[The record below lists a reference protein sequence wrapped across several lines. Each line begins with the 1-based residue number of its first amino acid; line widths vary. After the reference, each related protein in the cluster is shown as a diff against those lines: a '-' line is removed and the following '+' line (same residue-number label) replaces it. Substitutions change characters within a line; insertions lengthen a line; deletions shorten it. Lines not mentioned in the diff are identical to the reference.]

1 MPSLLMCH
9 AVDAKNLEI
18 AARAGWQLADRWRLT
33 IPSARLGFMATT
45 ITRVPARSP
54 IVENDQGE
62 LVAVRGVSREVIQEL
77 SRIKDEPVGMAEKRL
92 ESFDIFER
100 KPMPKWGVDLSELNF
115 DELVLYSPPT
125 TGRFDSWDDVPKDM
139 KATYEAL
146 GVPQAEREHLAGVVG
161 VRRQEPVYESLK
173 EEYAKL
179 GILFCSMDT
188 AVREYPDLV
197 EKYFMKKCVPPQD
210 NKFSALQAYF
220 RMEGAGE
227 GTFEHT
233 LIIADEGSE
242 VNYIEG
248 CTAQTYS
255 VNSMHSAVVEIFV
268 HEGAK
273 ARYTTVQNWSK
284 DVYNLNTK
292 RAVVDA
298 NGTVEWVGG
307 SMGAKYVMLYP
318 GSFLMGEGAR
328 ADHLN
333 VGVAGKG
340 VHKDTG
346 AKVVHLAPNTTSN
359 ILAKSISKDGG
370 IMGYRGLVRMGKN
383 SQGSKSRVQC
393 DGLMMDGISRSD
405 TWPDIPIQNPNVTVA
420 HEATVGR
427 ISADQLFYMGSRGFT
442 EDEAAAMIV
451 NGFIE
456 PVTKELPMEYA
467 VELNRLIQLEM
478 VGSIG

>member
-1 MPSLLMCH
+1 M
-9 AVDAKNLEI
+9 
-18 AARAGWQLADRWRLT
+18 AATDKTR
-33 IPSARLGFMATT
+33 IPK
-45 ITRVPARSP
+45 PSP
-54 IVENDQGE
+54 IAEDDQGQ
-62 LVAVRGVSREVIQEL
+62 LVARRGISREVVEEL
-77 SRIKDEPVGMAEKRL
+77 SKIKGEPEWMREKRL
-92 ESFDIFER
+92 KSLEIYLR
-100 KPMPKWGVDLSELNF
+100 KPIPTWGVDLSGLDL

-125 TGRFDSWDDVPKDM
+125 TGRFNSWDDVPKEM
-139 KATYEAL
+139 KDTYEAL
-146 GVPQAEREHLAGVVG
+146 GIPQAEREHLAGVVG
-161 VRRQEPVYESLK
+161 VWRQEPVYEGLK
-173 EEYAKL
+173 EEYAKQ

-188 AVREYPDLV
+188 AVQQYPDLV
-197 EKYFMKKCVPPQD
+197 QKHFMNKCVPPQD
-210 NKFSALQAYF
+210 NKFSALHGAIWSGGSFVYVPPGVKLDLPLQAYF
-220 RMEGAGE
+220 RMEGANE

-233 LIIADEGSE
+233 LIIADEGSD

-268 HEGAK
+268 KNSAK

-292 RAVVDA
+292 RAVVEEE
-298 NGTVEWVGG
+298 GTVEWVGG

-318 GSFLMGEGAR
+318 GSFLLGRKAR

-333 VGVAGKG
+333 VGVASGG
-340 VHKDTG
+340 VWKDTG
-346 AKVVHLAPNTTSN
+346 AKVMHLAPETTSN

-370 IMGYRGLVRMGKN
+370 IMGYRGLVRMGHN
-383 SQGSKSRVQC
+383 SQGSKARVQC
-393 DGLMMDGISRSD
+393 DGLMMDPQSRSD
-405 TWPDIPIQNPNVTVA
+405 TWPDIQIQNPHVTVA
-420 HEATVGR
+420 HEAVVGK
-427 ISADQLFYMGSRGFT
+427 ISDDQLFYLRSRGLS
-442 EDEAAAMIV
+442 EEEAAAMIV

>member
-1 MPSLLMCH
+1 MATVESNPRI
-9 AVDAKNLEI
+9 AK
-18 AARAGWQLADRWRLT
+18 
-33 IPSARLGFMATT
+33 PSA
-45 ITRVPARSP
+45 I
-54 IVENDQGE
+54 EEDDQGQ
-62 LVAVRGVSREVIQEL
+62 LVARKGISREVVDEL
-77 SRIKDEPVGMAEKRL
+77 SRVKGEPDWMREKRL
-92 ESFDIFER
+92 KSLEIFER
-100 KPMPKWGVDLSELNF
+100 KPIPTWGVDLSGLDF

-125 TGRFDSWDDVPKDM
+125 AGRYDSWDEVPEEM
-139 KATYEAL
+139 KKTYEDL
-146 GVPQAEREHLAGVVG
+146 GIPQAEREHLAGVVG
-161 VRRQEPVYESLK
+161 VWRQEPVYEGLK
-173 EEYAKL
+173 EEYRKL
-179 GILFCSMDT
+179 GIIFCSMDT
-188 AVREYPDLV
+188 AITEYPELV
-197 EKYFMKKCVPPQD
+197 EPYFMTKCVPPQD
-210 NKFSALQAYF
+210 NKFSALHGAVWSGGSFLYVPKGVKVDLPLQAYF

-268 HEGAK
+268 KEGAK

-292 RAVVDA
+292 RAMVDA
-298 NGTVEWVGG
+298 HGTVEWVGG

-333 VGVAGKG
+333 VGVASGD
-340 VHKDTG
+340 VWKDTG
-346 AKVVHLAPNTTSN
+346 AKVMHLAPNTTSN

-370 IMGYRGLVRMGKN
+370 IMGYRGLVRMGQN
-383 SQGSKSRVQC
+383 SQGSKAHVQC
-393 DGLMMDGISRSD
+393 DGLMMDPESRSD
-405 TWPDIPIQNPNVTVA
+405 TWPDIQIQNPHVTVA
-420 HEATVGR
+420 HEAVVGK
-427 ISADQLFYMGSRGFT
+427 ISDEQLFYLQSRGLA
-442 EDEAAAMIV
+442 EEEAASMIV

-478 VGSIG
+478 EGSIG

>member
-1 MPSLLMCH
+1 
-9 AVDAKNLEI
+9 
-18 AARAGWQLADRWRLT
+18 
-33 IPSARLGFMATT
+33 MAT
-45 ITRVPARSP
+45 
-54 IVENDQGE
+54 VESNPRIPKASAIEEDDQGQ
-62 LVAVRGVSREVIQEL
+62 LVARKGISREVVEEL
-77 SRIKDEPVGMAEKRL
+77 SKVKGEPDWMREKRL
-92 ESFDIFER
+92 KSLEIFER
-100 KPMPKWGVDLSELNF
+100 KPIPTWGVDLSGLDF

-125 TGRFDSWDDVPKDM
+125 AGRYNSWDEVPEEM
-139 KATYEAL
+139 KKTYEDL
-146 GVPQAEREHLAGVVG
+146 GIPQAEREHLAGVVG
-161 VRRQEPVYESLK
+161 VWRQEPVYEGLK
-173 EEYAKL
+173 EEYRKL
-179 GILFCSMDT
+179 GIIFCSMDT
-188 AVREYPDLV
+188 AITEYPELV
-197 EKYFMKKCVPPQD
+197 EPYFMTKCVPPQD
-210 NKFSALQAYF
+210 NKFSALHGAVWSGGSFLYVPKGVKVDLPLQAYF

-268 HEGAK
+268 KEGAK

-292 RAVVDA
+292 RAMVDA
-298 NGTVEWVGG
+298 HGTVEWVGG

-333 VGVAGKG
+333 VGVASGD
-340 VHKDTG
+340 VWKDTG
-346 AKVVHLAPNTTSN
+346 AKVMHLAPNTTSN

-370 IMGYRGLVRMGKN
+370 IMGYRGLVRMGQN
-383 SQGSKSRVQC
+383 SQGSKAHVQC
-393 DGLMMDGISRSD
+393 DGLMMDPESRSD
-405 TWPDIPIQNPNVTVA
+405 TWPDIQIQNPHVTVA
-420 HEATVGR
+420 HEAVVGK
-427 ISADQLFYMGSRGFT
+427 ISDEQLFYLQSRGLT
-442 EDEAAAMIV
+442 EEEAASMIV

-478 VGSIG
+478 EGSIG

>member
-1 MPSLLMCH
+1 MATAETKPRI
-9 AVDAKNLEI
+9 AK
-18 AARAGWQLADRWRLT
+18 
-33 IPSARLGFMATT
+33 PSA
-45 ITRVPARSP
+45 I
-54 IVENDQGE
+54 EEDDQGQ
-62 LVAVRGVSREVIQEL
+62 LVARKGISREVVEEL
-77 SRIKDEPVGMAEKRL
+77 SRVKGEPDWMREKRL
-92 ESFDIFER
+92 KSAEIFER
-100 KPMPKWGVDLSELNF
+100 KPIPTWGVDLSGLDL

-125 TGRFDSWDDVPKDM
+125 AGRYNSWDEVPEEM
-139 KATYEAL
+139 KKTYEDL
-146 GVPQAEREHLAGVVG
+146 GIPQAEREHLAGVVG
-161 VRRQEPVYESLK
+161 VWRQEPVYEGLK
-173 EEYAKL
+173 EEYRKL
-179 GILFCSMDT
+179 GIIFCSMDT
-188 AVREYPDLV
+188 AITEYPELV
-197 EKYFMKKCVPPQD
+197 EPYFMTKCVPPQD
-210 NKFSALQAYF
+210 NKFSALHGAVWSGGSFLYVPKGVKVDLPLQAYF

-268 HEGAK
+268 KEGAK

-292 RAVVDA
+292 RAMVDA
-298 NGTVEWVGG
+298 EGTVEWVGG
-307 SMGAKYVMLYP
+307 SMGAKFVMLYP

-333 VGVAGKG
+333 VGVASGD
-340 VHKDTG
+340 VWKDTG
-346 AKVVHLAPNTTSN
+346 AKVMHLAPNTTSN

-370 IMGYRGLVRMGKN
+370 VMGYRGLVRMGHN
-383 SQGSKSRVQC
+383 SQGSKARVQC
-393 DGLMMDGISRSD
+393 DGLMMDPESRSD
-405 TWPDIPIQNPNVTVA
+405 TWPDIQIQNPHVTVA
-420 HEATVGR
+420 HEAVVGK
-427 ISADQLFYMGSRGFT
+427 ISDEQLFYLQSRGLS
-442 EDEAAAMIV
+442 EEEAAAMIV

-478 VGSIG
+478 EGSIG

>member
-1 MPSLLMCH
+1 M
-9 AVDAKNLEI
+9 AAADKTRIAK
-18 AARAGWQLADRWRLT
+18 
-33 IPSARLGFMATT
+33 P
-45 ITRVPARSP
+45 SP
-54 IVENDQGE
+54 IAEDDQGQ
-62 LVAVRGVSREVIQEL
+62 LVARRGISREVVDEL
-77 SRIKDEPVGMAEKRL
+77 SKIKGEPDWMREKRL
-92 ESFDIFER
+92 KSLEIYLR
-100 KPMPKWGVDLSELNF
+100 KPIPTWGVDLSGLNL

-125 TGRFDSWDDVPKDM
+125 TGRFNSWDDVPKEM
-139 KATYEAL
+139 KDTYEAL
-146 GVPQAEREHLAGVVG
+146 GIPQAEREHLAGVVG
-161 VRRQEPVYESLK
+161 IWRQEPVYEGLK
-173 EEYAKL
+173 EEYAKQ

-188 AVREYPDLV
+188 AVTEYPDLV
-197 EKYFMKKCVPPQD
+197 QQYFMNKCVPPQD
-210 NKFSALQAYF
+210 NKFSALHGAIWSGGSFVYIPPGVKMDLPLQAYF
-220 RMEGAGE
+220 RMEGANE

-233 LIIADEGSE
+233 LIIADEGSD

-268 HEGAK
+268 KKGAK

-292 RAVVDA
+292 RAVVEEE
-298 NGTVEWVGG
+298 GTVEWVGG

-318 GSFLMGEGAR
+318 GSFLLGARAR

-333 VGVAGKG
+333 VGVASGN
-340 VHKDTG
+340 VWKDTG
-346 AKVVHLAPNTTSN
+346 AKVMHLAPETTSN

-370 IMGYRGLVRMGKN
+370 VMGYRGLVRMGHN
-383 SQGSKSRVQC
+383 SQGSKARVQC
-393 DGLMMDGISRSD
+393 DGLMMDPQSRSD
-405 TWPDIPIQNPNVTVA
+405 TWPDIQIQNPHVTVA
-420 HEATVGR
+420 HEAVVGK
-427 ISADQLFYMGSRGFT
+427 ISDEQLFYLRSRGLS
-442 EDEAAAMIV
+442 EEEAAAMIV

>member
-1 MPSLLMCH
+1 
-9 AVDAKNLEI
+9 V
-18 AARAGWQLADRWRLT
+18 AATDKTT
-33 IPSARLGFMATT
+33 IPK
-45 ITRVPARSP
+45 PSP
-54 IVENDQGE
+54 IVEDEQGQ
-62 LVAVRGVSREVIQEL
+62 LVAKKGISREVVDEL
-77 SRIKDEPVGMAEKRL
+77 SKIKGEPDWMREKRIRSL
-92 ESFDIFER
+92 EIFER
-100 KPMPKWGVDLSELNF
+100 KPIPTWGVDLSGLNF

-125 TGRFDSWDDVPKDM
+125 AGRYNSWDEVPEEM
-139 KATYEAL
+139 RQTYEDL
-146 GVPQAEREHLAGVVG
+146 GIPQAEREHLAGVVG
-161 VRRQEPVYESLK
+161 VWRQEPVYEGLK
-173 EEYAKL
+173 QEYADL

-188 AVREYPDLV
+188 AVQEYPELV
-197 EKYFMKKCVPPQD
+197 EQYFMNKCVPPQD
-210 NKFSALQAYF
+210 NKFSALHGAVWSGGSFLYVPKGVKVDLPLQAYF
-220 RMEGAGE
+220 RMEGSGE

-233 LIIADEGSE
+233 LIIADEGSD

-268 HEGAK
+268 KEGAK

-292 RAVVDA
+292 RAVVQA

-318 GSFLMGEGAR
+318 GSFLLGEGAR

-333 VGVAGKG
+333 IGVASGK
-340 VHKDTG
+340 VWKDTG
-346 AKVVHLAPNTTSN
+346 AKVVHLAPNTSSN

-370 IMGYRGLVRMGKN
+370 IMGYRGLVRMGHH
-383 SQGSKSRVQC
+383 SQGSKARVQC
-393 DGLMMDGISRSD
+393 DGLMMDPESRSD
-405 TWPDIPIQNPNVTVA
+405 TWPDIQIQNPHVTVS
-420 HEATVGR
+420 HEAVVGK
-427 ISADQLFYMGSRGFT
+427 ISDDQLFYLQSRGLS

>member
-1 MPSLLMCH
+1 M
-9 AVDAKNLEI
+9 AATDKTRVAK
-18 AARAGWQLADRWRLT
+18 
-33 IPSARLGFMATT
+33 PSAIA
-45 ITRVPARSP
+45 
-54 IVENDQGE
+54 EDEQGQ
-62 LVAVRGVSREVIQEL
+62 LVAKRGISREVVEEL
-77 SRIKDEPVGMAEKRL
+77 SKVKGEPDWMREKRL
-92 ESFDIFER
+92 KSLEIFNR
-100 KPMPKWGVDLSELNF
+100 KPIPTWGVDLSGLDL

-125 TGRFDSWDDVPKDM
+125 AGRYNSWDDVPAEIKE
-139 KATYEAL
+139 TYESL
-146 GVPQAEREHLAGVVG
+146 GIPQAEREHLAGVVG
-161 VRRQEPVYESLK
+161 VWRQEPVYEGLK
-173 EEYAKL
+173 EEYRKQ

-188 AVREYPDLV
+188 AVTEYPDLV
-197 EKYFMKKCVPPQD
+197 KQYFMNKCVPPQD
-210 NKFSALQAYF
+210 NKFSALHGAIWSGGSFVYVPKGVKVDLPLQAYF
-220 RMEGAGE
+220 RMEGANE

-233 LIIADEGSE
+233 LIIADEGSD

-268 HEGAK
+268 KKGAK

-292 RAVVDA
+292 RAVVEEE
-298 NGTVEWVGG
+298 GTVEWVGG

-318 GSFLMGEGAR
+318 GSFLLGARAR

-333 VGVAGKG
+333 VGVASGG
-340 VHKDTG
+340 VWKDTG
-346 AKVVHLAPNTTSN
+346 AKVMHLAPETTSN

-370 IMGYRGLVRMGKN
+370 IMGYRGLVRMGHN
-383 SQGSKSRVQC
+383 SQGSKAHVQC
-393 DGLMMDGISRSD
+393 DGLMMDPISRSD
-405 TWPDIPIQNPNVTVA
+405 TWPDIQIQNPHVTVA
-420 HEATVGR
+420 HEAVVGK
-427 ISADQLFYMGSRGFT
+427 ISDDQLFYLRSRGLS
-442 EDEAAAMIV
+442 EEEAAAMIV

>member
-1 MPSLLMCH
+1 
-9 AVDAKNLEI
+9 
-18 AARAGWQLADRWRLT
+18 
-33 IPSARLGFMATT
+33 MATIDRT
-45 ITRVPARSP
+45 KITKPSP
-54 IVENDQGE
+54 IVEDEQGQLRRPPGHLARGGQRALEDQGRARLDGRE
-62 LVAVRGVSREVIQEL
+62 TAEVAGDLRTQADARRGAPTS
-77 SRIKDEPVGMAEKRL
+77 SG
-92 ESFDIFER
+92 
-100 KPMPKWGVDLSELNF
+100 LNL

-125 TGRFDSWDDVPKDM
+125 AGRFNTWDDVPEEM
-139 KATYEAL
+139 KQTYEDL
-146 GVPQAEREHLAGVVG
+146 GIPQAEREHLAGVVG
-161 VRRQEPVYESLK
+161 VWRQEPVYEGLK

-179 GILFCSMDT
+179 GHPVLLDGHRDHRVPG
-188 AVREYPDLV
+188 ARAEVLHEQVRAAAGQQVLGAARRGLVGRRVRATSRKGVKCDL
-197 EKYFMKKCVPPQD
+197 P
-210 NKFSALQAYF
+210 LQAYF

-233 LIIADEGSE
+233 LIVADEGSE

-292 RAVVDA
+292 RAIVDA
-298 NGTVEWVGG
+298 DGTVEWVGG

-370 IMGYRGLVRMGKN
+370 IMGYRGLVKMGHN
-383 SQGSKSRVQC
+383 SAGSKARVQC
-393 DGLMMDGISRSD
+393 DGLMMDGESRSD
-405 TWPDIPIQNPNVTVA
+405 TWPDIQIQNPHVTVA

-427 ISADQLFYMGSRGFT
+427 ISDDQLFYMGSRGFT

>member
-1 MPSLLMCH
+1 
-9 AVDAKNLEI
+9 
-18 AARAGWQLADRWRLT
+18 
-33 IPSARLGFMATT
+33 
-45 ITRVPARSP
+45 
-54 IVENDQGE
+54 
-62 LVAVRGVSREVIQEL
+62 
-77 SRIKDEPVGMAEKRL
+77 
-92 ESFDIFER
+92 
-100 KPMPKWGVDLSELNF
+100 
-115 DELVLYSPPT
+115 
-125 TGRFDSWDDVPKDM
+125 M
-139 KATYEAL
+139 KQTYEDL
-146 GVPQAEREHLAGVVG
+146 GIPQAEREHLAGVVG
-161 VRRQEPVYESLK
+161 VWRQEPVYEGLK
-173 EEYAKL
+173 DEYAKQ

-188 AVREYPDLV
+188 AVTEYPELV
-197 EKYFMKKCVPPQD
+197 QKYFMNKCVPPQD
-210 NKFSALQAYF
+210 NKFSALHGAVWSGGAFCYIPKGVKCDLPLQSYF

-233 LIIADEGSE
+233 LIVADEGAE

-268 HEGAK
+268 HDGAK

-298 NGTVEWVGG
+298 EGTVEWVGG

-370 IMGYRGLVRMGKN
+370 IMGYRGLVKMGHN
-383 SQGSKSRVQC
+383 SAGSKARVQC
-393 DGLMMDGISRSD
+393 DGLMMDGESRSD
-405 TWPDIPIQNPNVTVA
+405 TWPDIQIQNPHVTVA

-427 ISADQLFYMGSRGFT
+427 ISDDQLFYMGSRGFT

>member
-1 MPSLLMCH
+1 M
-9 AVDAKNLEI
+9 
-18 AARAGWQLADRWRLT
+18 AATDK
-33 IPSARLGFMATT
+33 
-45 ITRVPARSP
+45 TRVQKSSP
-54 IVENDQGE
+54 IIEDEQGQ
-62 LVAVRGVSREVIQEL
+62 LVAKKGISREVVEEM
-77 SRIKDEPVGMAEKRL
+77 SKIKGEPDWMREKRL
-92 ESFDIFER
+92 KSLEIFQR
-100 KPMPKWGVDLSELNF
+100 KPIPTWGVDLSGLDFE
-115 DELVLYSPPT
+115 DLVLYSPPT
-125 TGRFDSWDDVPKDM
+125 AGRYNSWDEVPEEM
-139 KATYEAL
+139 KRTYEEL
-146 GVPQAEREHLAGVVG
+146 GIPQAERDHLAGVVG
-161 VRRQEPVYESLK
+161 VWRQEPVYEGLK
-173 EEYAKL
+173 KEFADL

-188 AVREYPDLV
+188 AVQQYPELV
-197 EKYFMKKCVPPQD
+197 EPYFMTKCVPPQD
-210 NKFSALQAYF
+210 NKFSALHGAIWSGGSFVYVPKGVKVDLPLQAYF

-233 LIIADEGSE
+233 LIIADEGSD

-268 HEGAK
+268 KEGAK

-292 RAVVDA
+292 RAVVQA
-298 NGTVEWVGG
+298 QGTVEWVGG

-318 GSFLMGEGAR
+318 GSFLLGEGAR

-333 VGVAGKG
+333 VGVASGK
-340 VHKDTG
+340 VWKDTG
-346 AKVVHLAPNTTSN
+346 AKVMHLAPNTTSN

-370 IMGYRGLVRMGKN
+370 IMGYRGLVRMGHN
-383 SQGSKSRVQC
+383 SQGSKAHVQC
-393 DGLMMDGISRSD
+393 DGLMMDEYSRSD
-405 TWPDIPIQNPNVTVA
+405 TWPDIQIQNPHVTVA
-420 HEATVGR
+420 HEAVVGK
-427 ISADQLFYMGSRGFT
+427 ISDEQMFYLQSRGLT
-442 EDEAAAMIV
+442 EEEAAAMIV